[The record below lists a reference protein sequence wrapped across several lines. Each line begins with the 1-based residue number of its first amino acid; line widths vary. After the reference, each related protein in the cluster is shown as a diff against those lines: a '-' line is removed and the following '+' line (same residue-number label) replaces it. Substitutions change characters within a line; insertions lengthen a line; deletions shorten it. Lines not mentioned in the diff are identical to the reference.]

1 MPAYVI
7 GNFVLYCV
15 INAFTPGPGNILALN
30 TVTNYG
36 WKKGRPLFFGIF
48 TGYYVVQLICAVFVF
63 GIAAFLPSVL
73 GVMKYIGAAYILWL
87 AIHIAISKPEKDDDS
102 RSASYMKGF
111 LLQFVNVKI
120 YLFGMTALTG
130 YITDYHTSLTALVL
144 VIAELFIAT
153 LGSFAT
159 LTWIGM
165 GALIQKFYL
174 KHYRIINILLA
185 LTLVECIISILK

>member
-87 AIHIAISKPEKDDDS
+87 AIHIAISKPEKDDNS
-102 RSASYMKGF
+102 RSASYLKGF

-130 YITDYHTSLTALVL
+130 YITDYYTSLTALVL
-144 VIAELFIAT
+144 AELFIAT

-165 GALIQKFYL
+165 GALIQKLYL

>member
-15 INAFTPGPGNILALN
+15 INAFTPRPGNILALN

-102 RSASYMKGF
+102 RSASYLKGF

-120 YLFGMTALTG
+120 YLFGITALTG
-130 YITDYHTSLTALVL
+130 YITDYYTSLTAL

>member
-87 AIHIAISKPEKDDDS
+87 AIHIALSKPEKDDDS

-130 YITDYHTSLTALVL
+130 YITDYYTSLTAL